1 MDCFITPPAFATR
14 NPQRWLEYGRLASLP
29 LAILP
34 IPPDSPLAASP
45 TGRARLESP
54 VNGDSFWVCNTMCQ
68 FSPCFIPRSGRS
80 APAPSPANHISIGG
94 KKLGIGPGSAHKVV
108 ARWRRGACLQLPVLE
123 LLRFAASSAGR
134 AQLRNVASQLG
145 GSRPGKRSKYQIPQ
159 KQTARFCVLF
169 VFVVSGS
176 YLSSRAVASQV
187 LSAYK
192 GLTSVFGMGTGGTP
206 WLNHRNGYG
215 VFSTHLENCIAFQ
228 FASIKPSTY

>member
-1 MDCFITPPAFATR
+1 MFT
-14 NPQRWLEYGRLASLP
+14 GHP
-29 LAILP
+29 LRC
-34 IPPDSPLAASP
+34 IPH
-45 TGRARLESP
+45 
-54 VNGDSFWVCNTMCQ
+54 
-68 FSPCFIPRSGRS
+68 SGRS
-80 APAPSPANHISIGG
+80 AAAPSPANHISIGG

-123 LLRFAASSAGR
+123 LLRFAVSSTGR
-134 AQLRNVASQLG
+134 ARLRNVAGQLG
-145 GSRPGKRSKYQIPQ
+145 GSRPGKIENSRMAKKKNSP
-159 KQTARFCVLF
+159 FGLF
-169 VFVVSGS
+169 FSLVSGS

>member
-1 MDCFITPPAFATR
+1 MRLRGNISRHLPAPSYSPF
-14 NPQRWLEYGRLASLP
+14 NCSLHSQPQRWLEYGRLASLP

-94 KKLGIGPGSAHKVV
+94 KKLGIGPGSAYKVV

-134 AQLRNVASQLG
+134 AQLRNVAGQ
-145 GSRPGKRSKYQIPQ
+145 PGRARRAREDR
-159 KQTARFCVLF
+159 KQQNGKEKEQSVWTVLF
-169 VFVVSGS
+169 FGIRQLPTANPTVSFA
-176 YLSSRAVASQV
+176 LS
-187 LSAYK
+187 
-192 GLTSVFGMGTGGTP
+192 
-206 WLNHRNGYG
+206 H
-215 VFSTHLENCIAFQ
+215 
-228 FASIKPSTY
+228 

>member
-1 MDCFITPPAFATR
+1 MWKFVLYQKTPPFMGELSNEVRLRGNISRHLPAPSYSPF
-14 NPQRWLEYGRLASLP
+14 NCSLHSQPQRWLEYGRLASLP

-176 YLSSRAVASQV
+176 YLQLILPYRS
-187 LSAYK
+187 
-192 GLTSVFGMGTGGTP
+192 
-206 WLNHRNGYG
+206 H
-215 VFSTHLENCIAFQ
+215 
-228 FASIKPSTY
+228 